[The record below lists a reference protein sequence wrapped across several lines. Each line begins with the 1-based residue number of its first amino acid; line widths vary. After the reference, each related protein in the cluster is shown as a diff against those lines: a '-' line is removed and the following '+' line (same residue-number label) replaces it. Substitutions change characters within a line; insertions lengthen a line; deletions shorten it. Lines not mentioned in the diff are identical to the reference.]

1 MKIIFIINSNLKKF
15 LFLYDIINNF
25 VRTLEFIK
33 LLLLKFIKYIKLKI
47 VLII

>member
-25 VRTLEFIK
+25 ERALEFIK
-33 LLLLKFIKYIKLKI
+33 LLLLKFINI
-47 VLII
+47 